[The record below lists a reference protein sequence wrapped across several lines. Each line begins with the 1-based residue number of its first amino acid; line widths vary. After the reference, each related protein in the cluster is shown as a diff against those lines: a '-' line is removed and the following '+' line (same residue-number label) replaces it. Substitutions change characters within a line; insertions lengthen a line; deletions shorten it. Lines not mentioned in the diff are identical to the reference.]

1 MKSRILNFVFREFE
15 SLKIKGRC
23 CWEAKAQNVC
33 IHDKQKQSTG
43 IYIRYIYNNIYIIY
57 YIL

>member
-33 IHDKQKQSTG
+33 IYDKQKQSTG
-43 IYIRYIYNNIYIIY
+43 IYIYIVII
-57 YIL
+57 IAWEKPFLR